1 LRFRRTL
8 LAVAALGLAVLS
20 TRAAHGAAAIHLP
33 YPAGTAVSILQGYNG
48 GTHQGVERYSLDLTR
63 DDGKTSGS
71 PALAPAAGTVVWAYP
86 PGSANGCI
94 GIQIDGGGGLHE
106 MLCHI
111 ILNRS
116 YGNGDHVSGG
126 QVLGTVGAPGTVG
139 NNGVSHIHLQLYRI
153 VDGDRSPVP
162 FAPPD
167 GLPLEGVSL
176 PGGDSIFNK
185 WACNGSGPGCHIV
198 SQNGPGAAAPSSSTT
213 PSASPSA
220 TPRPGTITSAASSS
234 TGGATIGSPRQSGP
248 LAVGAAIVVSGTGDC
263 LRVHDSPAIASNVV
277 YCLPDGSQ
285 SVITDGPQT
294 ADGYTWWKLGD
305 LGWSVADYLQAVNG
319 GSSIAAPPAAS
330 ATPAPAAAAPSPAAS
345 PAPASAPA
353 PSATPAATPSPAPA
367 APPVNTAASATPQ
380 PELPIGV
387 AYAVGDTVVTAGA
400 ADCLNVHDSP
410 ALGGTVVDCVPDG
423 TSGTV
428 TDGPVQADGY
438 VWYKLDNRG
447 WVVSTY
453 LQHP

>member
-8 LAVAALGLAVLS
+8 LALAALGLAGLS

-48 GTHQGVERYSLDLTR
+48 GTHQGVERFSLDLTR

-86 PGSANGCI
+86 PGSNNGCI

-111 ILNRS
+111 ILNHS

-126 QVLGTVGAPGTVG
+126 QVLGTVGVPGTVG

-162 FAPPD
+162 YTLPD

-176 PGGDSIFNK
+176 PASDSSFNK
-185 WACNGSGPGCHIV
+185 WACNGSGPGCHII
-198 SQNGPGAAAPSSSTT
+198 SQNGPGAAAAPASTPANGAT
-213 PSASPSA
+213 TLTSAS
-220 TPRPGTITSAASSS
+220 TSS
-234 TGGATIGSPRQSGP
+234 TGGATLSTPQQSGP
-248 LAVGAAIVVSGTGDC
+248 LGVGAAVVVSGTGDC
-263 LRVHDSPAIASNVV
+263 LRVHSSAAVASNVV

-305 LGWSVADYLQAVNG
+305 LGWSVADYLQAING
-319 GSSIAAPPAAS
+319 GSSIATPPAAS
-330 ATPAPAAAAPSPAAS
+330 ATPSAAASPTPAPTPAASPTPAPPAPTAAPAPAAAAST
-345 PAPASAPA
+345 PASA
-353 PSATPAATPSPAPA
+353 ATP
-367 APPVNTAASATPQ
+367 TPQ
-380 PELPIGV
+380 PELPTGV
-387 AYAVGDTVVTAGA
+387 AYAVGDKVVTSGA
-400 ADCLNVHDSP
+400 DGCLNVHDAPS
-410 ALGGTVVDCVPDG
+410 LSGNVVDCVPDG
-423 TSGTV
+423 TAGTV

-438 VWYKLDNRG
+438 VWYRLDNRG

-453 LQHP
+453 LQLSQ

>member
-1 LRFRRTL
+1 MRFRRTL
-8 LAVAALGLAVLS
+8 LAVAALGLAVLG
-20 TRAAHGAAAIHLP
+20 THAAHGAAAIHLP
-33 YPAGTAVSILQGYNG
+33 FPAGTAVSILQGYNG

-86 PGSANGCI
+86 PGSGNGCI
-94 GIQIDGGGGLHE
+94 GIQLDGGGGLHT

-126 QVLGTVGAPGTVG
+126 QVLGSVGAPGTVG
-139 NNGVSHIHLQLYRI
+139 NNGVAHIHLQLYRI

-162 FAPPD
+162 FAAPD

-176 PGGDSIFNK
+176 AGGGSTFNK

-198 SQNGPGAAAPSSSTT
+198 SQNGTGSGAAAPSATPSST
-213 PSASPSA
+213 
-220 TPRPGTITSAASSS
+220 PRAGTITSAAASS
-234 TGGATIGSPRQSGP
+234 TGGAVIGSPQQSGP
-248 LAVGAAIVVSGTGDC
+248 IAVGASVVVSGTGDC
-263 LRVHDSPAIASNVV
+263 LRVHDSPAVASNVV

-330 ATPAPAAAAPSPAAS
+330 GSPAASPSATPAAS
-345 PAPASAPA
+345 PAPAATPA
-353 PSATPAATPSPAPA
+353 PTAPPAATPSPAPA
-367 APPVNTAASATPQ
+367 PAAPAPSSAGSPTPQ
-380 PELPIGV
+380 PVLPIGV
-387 AYAVGDTVVTAGA
+387 AYAVGDTVVTSGA
-400 ADCLNVHDSP
+400 NDCLNVHDSP
-410 ALGGTVVDCVPDG
+410 SLSGAVVDCVPDG

-453 LQHP
+453 LQRQ

>member
-1 LRFRRTL
+1 MRFRRTL
-8 LAVAALGLAVLS
+8 LAAAALGLAVLS
-20 TRAAHGAAAIHLP
+20 TRSAHGAAVIHLP

-111 ILNRS
+111 ILDHS

-162 FAPPD
+162 FAAPD
-167 GLPLEGVSL
+167 GAPLEGVSL
-176 PGGDSIFNK
+176 PAGGSTFNK

-198 SQNGPGAAAPSSSTT
+198 SQNGLGAAP
-213 PSASPSA
+213 PASGPPAA
-220 TPRPGTITSAASSS
+220 TARPGTISAAAVSS
-234 TGGATIGSPRQSGP
+234 TGGATISSPRQSGP
-248 LAVGAAIVVSGTGDC
+248 LAVGAAVVVSGTGDC
-263 LRVHDSPAIASNVV
+263 LRVHDSAAVAANVV

-319 GSSIAAPPAAS
+319 GSSIATPPVAAGSPAAATATPAASPTPASAPAATAAPAATPAPTAPPA
-330 ATPAPAAAAPSPAAS
+330 PPPAAAAP
-345 PAPASAPA
+345 PASAG
-353 PSATPAATPSPAPA
+353 
-367 APPVNTAASATPQ
+367 ATPQ
-380 PELPIGV
+380 PVLPIGV
-387 AYAVGDTVVTAGA
+387 AYAVGDNVVTSGA
-400 ADCLNVHDSP
+400 DDCLNVHDAPS
-410 ALGGTVVDCVPDG
+410 LSGTVIDCVPDG
-423 TSGTV
+423 TTGAV

-453 LQHP
+453 LQRQ